1 MDELKKAQAARHGM
15 PVEMKALEREVTT
28 PATPSRG
35 VSALQ
40 PLQPLQPDDALSRN
54 NLPRDH
60 HADRLPGGMAA
71 VGAGSL
77 QRGLLIGGLIVA
89 GLALALYLQ
98 QATAPAAL
106 GQGTAH
112 EVVALTDLQQAE
124 AAWQR
129 GDMAAARRAYQQHLT
144 AHPAD
149 AAALQGLARLVM
161 QEVAG
166 GGARQAAIAELQD
179 LQQRQPQL
187 GRLYYA
193 LGHVYA
199 ADAQWS
205 LARAEFQHALALE
218 PLEPDYLYN
227 LAVSLDQLQQPQPAL
242 QFYRLAQA
250 AARERSASFDQAQLK
265 ARLAAL
271 QSR

>member
-1 MDELKKAQAARHGM
+1 MVAA
-15 PVEMKALEREVTT
+15 A
-28 PATPSRG
+28 
-35 VSALQ
+35 
-40 PLQPLQPDDALSRN
+40 
-54 NLPRDH
+54 
-60 HADRLPGGMAA
+60 
-71 VGAGSL
+71 GAGSSK
-77 QRGLLIGGLIVA
+77 RTLLIGGLILA
-89 GLALALYLQ
+89 GLAGMTWTLYLQ
-98 QATAPAAL
+98 QARAPVAL
-106 GQGTAH
+106 EQGTAH
-112 EVVALTDLQQAE
+112 ELSAPLTVLQQAE
-124 AAWQR
+124 AAGQR
-129 GDMAAARRAYQQHLT
+129 GDMVAARAAYQRHLA
-144 AHPAD
+144 AHPSD
-149 AAALQGLARLVM
+149 GVALQGLARLVM

-166 GGARQAAIAELQD
+166 GGARQAAIAELQG

-187 GRLYYA
+187 GELYYA

-199 ADAQWS
+199 ADGQWS

-250 AARERSASFDQAQLK
+250 AARERSASFDQAQLT